1 MSRRPLKN
9 SNPFAPRPDFSITIL
24 SQTQLLKMV
33 VELTRHIATLF
44 NFSLAEAQKISLA
57 IDEAVTNVIKHSYGN
72 DANQEIKIDYFL
84 AAGGVRIRIF
94 YGGLPPE
101 ISDEEVNISRMIK
114 KKRKGGLGVKLMKTI
129 MDSVTYSTRDGQN
142 CCEMTKWL
150 KTK

>member
-9 SNPFAPRPDFSITIL
+9 SNPFSPKPDFSITIL

-72 DANQEIKIDYFL
+72 DPGQEIKIDYFL
-84 AAGGVRIRIF
+84 ADGGVRIRIF
-94 YGGLPPE
+94 YRGLPPE

-129 MDSVTYSTRDGQN
+129 MDSVTYSTKNGEN